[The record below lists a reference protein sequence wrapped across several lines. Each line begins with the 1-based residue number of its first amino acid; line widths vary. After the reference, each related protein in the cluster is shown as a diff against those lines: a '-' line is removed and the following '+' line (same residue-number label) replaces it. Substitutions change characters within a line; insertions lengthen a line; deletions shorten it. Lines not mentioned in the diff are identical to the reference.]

1 MDGTSGGAAVRRTV
15 GNSGP
20 GKRVPSD
27 NDDDVIFVFFRSGL
41 SVALFVS
48 SFVAAGGGFVAAAAA
63 AAGRGDG
70 GDGSGGGE
78 TESFFT
84 FAIDS

>member
-1 MDGTSGGAAVRRTV
+1 MDGISGGAAVRRTE
-15 GNSGP
+15 GNTGP
-20 GKRVPSD
+20 GKRVSSHI
-27 NDDDVIFVFFRSGL
+27 DDDVIFVFFRSGL

-48 SFVAAGGGFVAAAAA
+48 SFVAAAGGFVAAA

-70 GDGSGGGE
+70 GGGGGGE

-84 FAIDS
+84 FVIDS

>member
-1 MDGTSGGAAVRRTV
+1 VS
-15 GNSGP
+15 
-20 GKRVPSD
+20 SD
-27 NDDDVIFVFFRSGL
+27 IDDDVLFIFFRSGL
-41 SVALFVS
+41 SVALLVS
-48 SFVAAGGGFVAAAAA
+48 SFVAAA

-70 GDGSGGGE
+70 GGGGE

>member
-1 MDGTSGGAAVRRTV
+1 VS
-15 GNSGP
+15 
-20 GKRVPSD
+20 SD
-27 NDDDVIFVFFRSGL
+27 IDDDVLFVFFRSGL

-48 SFVAAGGGFVAAAAA
+48 SFVAAAAA

-70 GDGSGGGE
+70 GGGGE

>member
-1 MDGTSGGAAVRRTV
+1 VS
-15 GNSGP
+15 SHI
-20 GKRVPSD
+20 
-27 NDDDVIFVFFRSGL
+27 DDDVIFVFFRSGL

-48 SFVAAGGGFVAAAAA
+48 SFVAAAGGFVAAA

-70 GDGSGGGE
+70 GGGGE

-84 FAIDS
+84 FVIDS

>member
-1 MDGTSGGAAVRRTV
+1 MDGISGGAAVRRTE

-20 GKRVPSD
+20 GKRVSSD
-27 NDDDVIFVFFRSGL
+27 IDDDVLFVFFRSGL

-48 SFVAAGGGFVAAAAA
+48 SFVAAAT
-63 AAGRGDG
+63 AGRGDG
-70 GDGSGGGE
+70 GGGGGGGE